1 VVRNTAQ
8 LYPDYTQFITEIEE
22 NGITIELLQKIIQK
36 HRNNALYNR
45 KLYDRYMA
53 VDGQVP
59 IFKRT
64 PRFKEDE
71 PINNKINN
79 DFMGE
84 IVDFKTGYFA
94 GKPIG
99 YGYSKGE
106 EAEEVT
112 GGENAVDI
120 ATKTI
125 TDFVVRNNMYGVD
138 MEVTKFASIY
148 GYAGRLFYID
158 LEGNERVM
166 PVHGYETIILSNT
179 DSLRYVRGLLVASEL
194 VVIEGED
201 YIINPL
207 ATALVRDFVL
217 NKSKINPPSQDEEES
232 YWNSMA
238 HGVFDVINGTNKK
251 IYSRFYPNLI
261 K

>member
-1 VVRNTAQ
+1 MRRKQTGPE
-8 LYPDYTQFITEIEE
+8 LKLFELDTLKYITEANIRDSIHYIGLIPERMSAAD
-22 NGITIELLQKIIQK
+22 ITFARKSGLLDSSSNTVHLSKVALHFILDSITYREYAFLMLSKQWIKTTNIGNITTIYNEPLLTCILDEIQT
-36 HRNNALYNR
+36 RGR
-45 KLYDRYMA
+45 M
-53 VDGQVP
+53 
-59 IFKRT
+59 
-64 PRFKEDE
+64 
-71 PINNKINN
+71 NKTTFTHEM
-79 DFMGE
+79 DA
-84 IVDFKTGYFA
+84 TLA
-94 GKPIG
+94 
-99 YGYSKGE
+99 SK
-106 EAEEVT
+106 
-112 GGENAVDI
+112 
-120 ATKTI
+120 
-125 TDFVVRNNMYGVD
+125 
-138 MEVTKFASIY
+138 
-148 GYAGRLFYID
+148 YA
-158 LEGNERVM
+158 
-166 PVHGYETIILSNT
+166 PIILSNT